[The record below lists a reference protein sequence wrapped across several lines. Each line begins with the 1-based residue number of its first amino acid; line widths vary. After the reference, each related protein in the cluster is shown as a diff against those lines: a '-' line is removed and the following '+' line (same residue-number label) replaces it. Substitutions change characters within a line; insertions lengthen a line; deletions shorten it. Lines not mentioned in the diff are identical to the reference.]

1 MIGDPTQKNY
11 NTGIKTKQGHTVLA
25 VNAEHG
31 ILIAEIVGEDSLG
44 MEYAGKVALCKQPE
58 NIFVGTCEGLFEYG
72 SYVSD
77 MVRNYDAILG
87 INASGFADYEGNG
100 TGGLPYGFLKS

>member
-1 MIGDPTQKNY
+1 MAI
-11 NTGIKTKQGHTVLA
+11 
-25 VNAEHG
+25 NAEHG

-44 MEYAGKVALCKQPE
+44 MEYAGKVALCKKPE
-58 NIFVGTCEGLFEYG
+58 NIFVGTCEGLFSYG

-100 TGGLPYGFLKS
+100 TGGFAVWVPEKPRGNTPNRCR